1 MAIRIYSLLLCLG
14 LCWAPMLRAEAQATI
29 QGQVTDAR
37 TKEPLPFAGVF
48 LANTTYGTT
57 ADSIGQYRL
66 GGVAPGQ
73 YEMVV
78 SYLGYQLYKKT
89 ITVQQSVTMPIALQ
103 PAAAQLGEVVV
114 RPKNKPADYQK
125 FTRLFLGNS
134 ALSLKCRIENPQE
147 VYVAYDPAARE
158 LTAVAPKTLKV
169 LNPVL
174 GYRITY
180 HRLDFKVN
188 YRMGTVT
195 LLGWPVFEEL
205 TPANPQQQQHWLEQR
220 RQAYLGSL
228 AHFLR
233 SVRTNQVQ
241 SEGFVVRPLITEPDN
256 PQTQLHVQQA
266 GDSLAAVQTL
276 NGLTSRIYQQELA
289 AADIRRLVPDTTHVQ
304 LQYKHSLQVTYVA
317 EKPEDTFVAETRMQ
331 RQFAQQE
338 MQKRKYMGSNTNAII
353 RGTTDPVQQVSEI
366 RFLGPVAEI
375 QPNGYLLN
383 PLSIRVDGYWG
394 YERVGE
400 SLPLDYTPSLLK

>member
-1 MAIRIYSLLLCLG
+1 MIIRICSLLLALSLYWG
-14 LCWAPMLRAEAQATI
+14 GIPDVAAQATM

-37 TKEPLPFAGVF
+37 TRQPLPFAGVF
-48 LANTTYGTT
+48 LVNTTHGAT
-57 ADSIGQYRL
+57 ADSAGQYRL
-66 GGVAPGQ
+66 SGITPGQ

-78 SYLGYQLYKKT
+78 SYLGYQLYKKVVM
-89 ITVQQSVTMPIALQ
+89 VQQNTTVPVALQ

-114 RPKNKPADYQK
+114 RPKNKPADFQK
-125 FTRLFLGNS
+125 FTHLFLGSS

-147 VYVAYDPAARE
+147 VYVTYDAARRE
-158 LTAVAPKTLKV
+158 LSAVAPSTLRV

-188 YRMGTVT
+188 YRLGTVT

-205 TPANPQQQQHWLEQR
+205 NPANPQQQQRWLEQR

-233 SVRTNQVQ
+233 SVRTNQLER
-241 SEGFVVRPLITEPDN
+241 EGFVVRPLITEPDN
-256 PQTQLHVQQA
+256 PQSQQHVQLA
-266 GDSLAAVQTL
+266 GDSLADVRTW
-276 NGLTSRIYQQELA
+276 NGLTSRVYQQELA
-289 AADIRRLVPDTTHVQ
+289 ATDIRRLVPDTAHVQ
-304 LQYKHSLQVTYVA
+304 LLYKHSLQVTYLP
-317 EKPEDTFVAETRMQ
+317 EKPEDAFVAEMQ
-331 RQFAQQE
+331 LERQLARQE
-338 MQKRKYMGSNTNAII
+338 MQKRKYVGSNTNSIVREAA
-353 RGTTDPVQQVSEI
+353 GPVQQVSEV
-366 RFLGPVAEI
+366 RFLGPTAEI
-375 QPNGYLLN
+375 QPNGCLLN
-383 PLSIRVDGYWG
+383 PLSIRVDGYWS